1 MLSQAQRNAVF
12 TNIPTGY
19 TIDAH
24 AYTATK
30 TYPAHWSGEID
41 APIILLNY
49 LFDADL
55 KQEVIGRRAE
65 WDTARLTVDVFA
77 RTDTANGVHGI
88 KIAREI
94 ARALILWFKQTA
106 DGLLYSSGVSVAK
119 TSPVQDLSF
128 LEEKIYRMHFEIDLL
143 YKLF

>member
-1 MLSQAQRNAVF
+1 MLTQAQRNAVF
-12 TNIPTGY
+12 TNIPTAY

-24 AYTATK
+24 AYTATV

-41 APIILLNY
+41 TPIILLNY

-55 KQEVIGRRAE
+55 KQGTIGDRAE

-77 RTDTANGVHGI
+77 KTDVSNGVHGI
-88 KIAREI
+88 KISREI
-94 ARALILWFKQTA
+94 ARTLILWFKQTA
-106 DGLLYSSGVSVAK
+106 DGLLYSNGVRITK
-119 TSPVQDLSF
+119 THPVRDLSF
-128 LEEKIYRMHFEIDLL
+128 LEEKVYRLHFEIDLL

>member
-12 TNIPTGY
+12 TNIETTY
-19 TIDAH
+19 TVDSIS
-24 AYTATK
+24 YTATK

-41 APIILLNY
+41 TPIILLNY

-55 KQEVIGRRAE
+55 KQSTVGNNAE
-65 WDTARLTVDVFA
+65 WDTARLTVDVFT
-77 RTDTANGVHGI
+77 RTDVTNGVHGI

-94 ARALILWFKQTA
+94 ARSLILWFKNSA
-106 DGLLYSSGVSVAK
+106 DSLLYSNGISVAR

-128 LEEKIYRMHFEIDLL
+128 LENKIYRMHFEVNLL